1 MGEADNIFIRGQMRI
16 LWQVLIQILAE
27 RPLSQLSLTIRRLW
41 RSRALFKEDINRSN
55 AGRTCCMKTYKECW
69 QSAS

>member
-27 RPLSQLSLTIRRLW
+27 RPLSLLSLTIRL
-41 RSRALFKEDINRSN
+41 L
-55 AGRTCCMKTYKECW
+55 
-69 QSAS
+69 